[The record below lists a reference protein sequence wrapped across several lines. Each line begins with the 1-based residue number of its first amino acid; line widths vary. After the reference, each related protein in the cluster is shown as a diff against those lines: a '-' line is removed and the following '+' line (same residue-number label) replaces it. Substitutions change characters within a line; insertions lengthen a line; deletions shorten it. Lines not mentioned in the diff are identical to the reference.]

1 MTIDTNHFKNLLEAE
16 KEKLTADL
24 SEIARPNPTNPGD
37 WDTVPGDSEE
47 ISMREEVADR
57 LEDNE
62 EREATEQTLEARL
75 DEVNLA
81 LEKMATD
88 DYGHCEICHMEIET
102 DRLEANPAA
111 ATCKAHLEG

>member
-1 MTIDTNHFKNLLEAE
+1 MTINTNHFKSLLEAE
-16 KEKLTADL
+16 KDKLVADL
-24 SEIARPNPTNPGD
+24 SEIARPSATNPDD
-37 WDTVPGDSEE
+37 WNAVPGDTEE

-88 DYGHCEICHMEIET
+88 DYGHCEVCHMEIEV